1 MRRWLLTQFN
11 VKLRNGFGIDL
22 ELTPKDTGLAYTPD
36 GDEVALLSIQAMKLR
51 LPLILFEIL
60 FIEVIEE

>member
-1 MRRWLLTQFN
+1 LIQFN
-11 VKLRNGFGIDL
+11 ARIRNGFGIDL
-22 ELTPKDTGLAYTPD
+22 ELTPKDTGLALNHD

-51 LPLILFEIL
+51 LPLVVFEVL